1 MEINFLE
8 TVRSSPS
15 FIIIFICSLVST
27 AFIIERLLFF
37 RHARFDAD
45 GFMTTLYQTLRESGF
60 RQAVELCK
68 SYSAPIVAVVRSG
81 LQNAKLGDK
90 GVTELMEA
98 TAMKEKLRLEKY
110 LNILGT
116 MGNIAP
122 FIGLLGTVVGIIR
135 AFHDLSVS
143 GSGGPSV
150 VAAGIAEALITTAA
164 GLVVAIPSVVAYNYF
179 LRRIGTIMSEIDA
192 AIKMVHVYLLLPR
205 PSESAEERHFHA
217 HGQVRAGA
225 RRAANGAAYSN
236 FDQIDQPEFGY

>member
-27 AFIIERLLFF
+27 AFIVERFLFF
-37 RHARFDAD
+37 RHTKFDSE
-45 GFMTTLYQTLRESGF
+45 GFMTSLYQTLRESGF

-68 SYSAPIVAVVRSG
+68 NYNVPLVTVVRSG
-81 LQNAKLGDK
+81 LQNAKLGDT
-90 GVTELMEA
+90 GLANLMEA
-98 TAMKEKLRLEKY
+98 TAMKEKLKLEKY

-179 LRRIGTIMSEIDA
+179 LRRIGTIMSEIESA
-192 AIKMVHVYLLLPR
+192 MKMVHVYLLLPK
-205 PSESAEERHFHA
+205 PSEAAEERQFRT
-217 HGQVRAGA
+217 HGQPRSSA
-225 RRAANGAAYSN
+225 RRTLNGAMSN
-236 FDQIDQPEFGY
+236 HSGQVEQPDFGY

>member
-1 MEINFLE
+1 MELNFWE

-27 AFIIERLLFF
+27 VFIVERFLFF
-37 RHARFDAD
+37 RHTKFDAD
-45 GFMTTLYQTLRESGF
+45 GFMTSLYQALRESGL

-68 SYSAPIVAVVRSG
+68 SYRAPVAVVVRSG
-81 LQNAKLGDK
+81 LQNAKLGEK
-90 GVTELMEA
+90 GLAELMEA
-98 TAMKEKLRLEKY
+98 TALKEKLKLEKY

-135 AFHDLSVS
+135 AFNDLSVS

-179 LRRIGTIMSEIDA
+179 QRRIGTLMGEIEA
-192 AIKMVHVYLLLPR
+192 AMKMVHVYLLLPK
-205 PSESAEERHFHA
+205 PVEPAEERQFRA
-217 HGQVRAGA
+217 HSA
-225 RRAANGAAYSN
+225 RRNGNAAVHGNADSMA
-236 FDQIDQPEFGY
+236 QPEFGY

>member
-1 MEINFLE
+1 MELNFWE

-27 AFIIERLLFF
+27 AFIVERFLFF
-37 RHARFDAD
+37 RHAKFDTD
-45 GFMTTLYQTLRESGF
+45 GFMASLYQALRESGL
-60 RQAVELCK
+60 RQAVEMCK
-68 SYSAPIVAVVRSG
+68 NYSAPVVTVVRSG
-81 LQNAKLGDK
+81 LQNAKLGDR
-90 GVTELMEA
+90 GLTELMEA
-98 TAMKEKLRLEKY
+98 TAMKEKLKLEKY

-179 LRRIGTIMSEIDA
+179 QRRIGTIMVEIEA
-192 AIKMVHVYLLLPR
+192 AMKMVHVYLLLPK
-205 PSESAEERHFHA
+205 PNEQNEERHFRS
-217 HGQVRAGA
+217 HGQPRPSA
-225 RRAANGAAYSN
+225 RRAANGAVFSN
-236 FDQIDQPEFGY
+236 VAQIEQPEFGY